1 MDGHTRAS
9 KEQTM
14 QSNNPVFRR
23 SEAFNGAS
31 TNAYGNQTYP
41 GNGAIHQGYGQTPGQ
56 PQYAEPTT
64 GRPMT
69 IDSVVQ
75 KTAIALGVVIV
86 FAAITWWYTGDVSP
100 GAPDAEQ
107 NMGLLYVAV
116 MIGSFGA
123 FGLSLVNSFKRVIS
137 PALVI
142 AFCALEGVALGGLS
156 KLFDA
161 VFVPDNSSLSSNI
174 VVQAVIGTFAA
185 FAGTLAA
192 YKFFNIQVGSKFR
205 TFVVAAMFG
214 MVGLG
219 LLELVLGAFGSQ
231 IGLFGFGGMGL
242 LFAIAGLV
250 LGVFMLILDFD
261 FVEQGVAAG
270 IDERESWR
278 AAFALTVSL
287 VWIYTNL
294 LRILAIF
301 SQE

>member
-1 MDGHTRAS
+1 
-9 KEQTM
+9 M

-23 SEAFNGAS
+23 SEAFNGQAS
-31 TNAYGNQTYP
+31 GQGTNAYGNQTYP
-41 GNGAIHQGYGQTPGQ
+41 GNGATHQGYGQAPGYGQ
-56 PQYAEPTT
+56 PQYTAPTTT

-75 KTAIALGVVIV
+75 KTGIALAVVIV
-86 FAAITWWYTGDVSP
+86 FAAITWWATGDIDAA
-100 GAPDAEQ
+100 APDAQE
-107 NMGLLYVAV
+107 NVGLLYGALL
-116 MIGSFGA
+116 IGSLGA
-123 FGLSLVNSFKRVIS
+123 FGLSMVNSFKRVIS

-142 AFCALEGVALGGLS
+142 AFCALEGVALGALS
-156 KLFDA
+156 KFFDA
-161 VFVPDNSSLSSNI
+161 MFSDQSGGSSI

-205 TFVVAAMFG
+205 TFVIAAMFG

-219 LLELVLGAFGSQ
+219 LLEMVLSIFGSP
-231 IGLFGFGGMGL
+231 IGLFGFGDIGL
-242 LFAIAGLV
+242 VFAILGLV

-261 FVEQGVAAG
+261 FVEKGVAAG

-278 AAFALTVSL
+278 AAFALAVSL

-301 SQE
+301 SSD